1 MPIRHFLG
9 RIRLFLHFYYTYC
22 PYWTFK
28 PTNIECMIFEFYPDS
43 KLDYIGKFAAQLGI
57 TYSDNFLQIPSPL
70 GEGFIKEVHLEA
82 DFKILIHKYQLK
94 QGLTIRR
101 LAANEPHDILTFR
114 FISRASM
121 NKNYLSNV
129 QVLNCHVAI
138 DDFITPDETV
148 YYVIVSVSKDKL
160 MSITELNAELR
171 EVKSFFNSLNNPLLY
186 QEAVTFEMNKILEE
200 LSELQEYGKLEKFY
214 YKMRIIELLYL
225 FFNRFFKRSV
235 QNATHANK
243 LDIEKIITIEKV
255 ILRDLSVQP
264 NLPSLA
270 IEAGMSGTKM
280 KSLFKEIFGSSIYNY
295 YQHARM
301 TEAASLLKSNKNLSV
316 SEVGYQLGFSN
327 LGHFSRIFKKI
338 VGVNPKEY
346 AKNNKK

>member
-1 MPIRHFLG
+1 
-9 RIRLFLHFYYTYC
+9 
-22 PYWTFK
+22 
-28 PTNIECMIFEFYPDS
+28 MIFEFYPDS
-43 KLDYIGKFAAQLGI
+43 NLDYIGKFATQLGI

-70 GEGFIKEVHLEA
+70 GEGFIKEVHLES
-82 DFKILIHKYQLK
+82 DLKILIHKYQLK

-101 LAANEPHDILTFR
+101 LVANEPHDILTFR

-138 DDFITPDETV
+138 DDFITPDEIV
-148 YYVIVSVSKDKL
+148 YYVIVSISKDKL
-160 MSITELNAELR
+160 ESLTELNAEIR
-171 EVKSFFNSLNNPLLY
+171 ELKSFFNSLNKPLLY

-200 LSELQEYGKLEKFY
+200 LSELQENGMLEKFY
-214 YKMRIIELLYL
+214 YKMRIVELLYL

-301 TEAASLLKSNKNLSV
+301 MEAASLLKSNKNLSV

-338 VGVNPKEY
+338 MGVNPKVY
-346 AKNNKK
+346 AKARLL

>member
-1 MPIRHFLG
+1 LTDF
-9 RIRLFLHFYYTYC
+9 
-22 PYWTFK
+22 
-28 PTNIECMIFEFYPDS
+28 ECMIFEFYPDS

-70 GEGFIKEVHLEA
+70 GEGFIKEVHLES
-82 DFKILIHKYQLK
+82 DLKILIHKYQLK

-101 LAANEPHDILTFR
+101 LVANKPHNTLTFR

-138 DDFITPDETV
+138 DDFITPDEIV
-148 YYVIVSVSKDKL
+148 YYVIVSISKDKL
-160 MSITELNAELR
+160 MSLTELNAEIR
-171 EVKSFFNSLNNPLLY
+171 EVKSFFNSLNKPLLY

-200 LSELQEYGKLEKFY
+200 LSELQENGMLEKFY
-214 YKMRIIELLYL
+214 YKMRIVELLYM
-225 FFNRFFKRSV
+225 FFNRFFKRSI

-301 TEAASLLKSNKNLSV
+301 MEAASLLKINKNLSV

-338 VGVNPKEY
+338 MGVNPKEY
-346 AKNNKK
+346 AKARLF